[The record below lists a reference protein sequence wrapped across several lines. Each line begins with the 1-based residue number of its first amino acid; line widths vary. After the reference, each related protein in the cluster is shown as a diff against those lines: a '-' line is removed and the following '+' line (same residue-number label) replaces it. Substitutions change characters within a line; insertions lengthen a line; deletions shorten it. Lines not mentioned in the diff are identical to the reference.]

1 MTPDQIQHREQI
13 ILDYSNSY
21 RAIYDAGAIEHG
33 GLMTDLPVKKL
44 AEEALNE
51 FQDGYA
57 YVHTLLHNADKVRIR
72 LQQLKD
78 ILAEDYID
86 HYGWV
91 FDADEKI
98 IDENDDEFSDPT
110 PISYLW
116 TIDLIDYAYD
126 PIRRIEAIE
135 RILYGEG

>member
-78 ILAEDYID
+78 IFQEQID
-86 HYGWV
+86 KGIQDNTTVWLL
-91 FDADEKI
+91 E
-98 IDENDDEFSDPT
+98 E
-110 PISYLW
+110 L
-116 TIDLIDYAYD
+116 YD

-135 RILYGEG
+135 RLIYGEG